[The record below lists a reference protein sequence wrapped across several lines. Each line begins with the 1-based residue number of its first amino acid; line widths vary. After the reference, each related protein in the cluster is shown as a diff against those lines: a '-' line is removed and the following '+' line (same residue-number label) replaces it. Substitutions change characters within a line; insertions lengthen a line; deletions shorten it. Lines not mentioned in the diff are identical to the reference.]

1 MFLYLITGKTG
12 NRLDYFANL
21 LKNLGLKQIKWEKAK
36 LSQKKGIEQKHNFLV
51 GYRTTHNFYYLRYND
66 LYNKNFCII
75 KPDLIKTLAK
85 KLPDDVFQVV
95 YVQAELAKR
104 QADYLRQYPK
114 GKKRFKQINDQ
125 EKREFYL
132 LDKIVKADQPDLTKL
147 PANLDSIHSLIDQ
160 PKQVKNDL
168 QIWAKTL
175 ADNLKIYERL
185 ANIVRKSSDLGLTKA
200 MPDGRV
206 EAIITDKKQSNTVT
220 RYVSPTNFAAII
232 LHDNAV
238 LTQFLLQIIAKDDN
252 LDQIYPY
259 D

>member
-12 NRLDYFANL
+12 NRLDYLANL
-21 LKNLGLKQIKWEKAK
+21 LKNLGLRQIKWKKAN
-36 LSQKKGIEQKHNFLV
+36 LSRRKGIEQKHNFLV

-66 LYNKNFCII
+66 LYSKNFCII
-75 KPDLIKTLAK
+75 KPDLIKPLAE

-104 QADYLRQYPK
+104 QANYLRQFPK
-114 GKKRFKQINDQ
+114 GEKRFKQINNQ
-125 EKREFYL
+125 EKYKFHS
-132 LDKIVKADQPDLTKL
+132 LDEIVKADQPDLNEL
-147 PANLDSIHSLIDQ
+147 PANLDSIHNLIDQ
-160 PKQVKNDL
+160 PKRTKNDL
-168 QIWAKTL
+168 RIWAKTL

-185 ANIVRKSSDLGLTKA
+185 ANIVSKSSDLGLTKA

-206 EAIITDKKQSNTVT
+206 EAIITDKKQNNTVT
-220 RYVSPTNFAAII
+220 RYVSPINFAAII

-238 LTQFLLQIIAKDDN
+238 LTQFLLQILAKDDN

-259 D
+259 N

>member
-1 MFLYLITGKTG
+1 M
-12 NRLDYFANL
+12 
-21 LKNLGLKQIKWEKAK
+21 
-36 LSQKKGIEQKHNFLV
+36 
-51 GYRTTHNFYYLRYND
+51 
-66 LYNKNFCII
+66 
-75 KPDLIKTLAK
+75 
-85 KLPDDVFQVV
+85 
-95 YVQAELAKR
+95 
-104 QADYLRQYPK
+104 
-114 GKKRFKQINDQ
+114 
-125 EKREFYL
+125 
-132 LDKIVKADQPDLTKL
+132 
-147 PANLDSIHSLIDQ
+147 
-160 PKQVKNDL
+160 

-206 EAIITDKKQSNTVT
+206 EAIITDKKQNDTVT

-238 LTQFLLQIIAKDDN
+238 LTQFLLQILAKDDN